1 MELFLRVSFF
11 LVSWL
16 FCVWEYGMG
25 GKWRI
30 LLLCDVAAYAN
41 PISYKILLNTIFMGE
56 EKPRHKAVSDL

>member
-1 MELFLRVSFF
+1 
-11 LVSWL
+11 
-16 FCVWEYGMG
+16 MG